1 MKNKSLSKNYPL
13 WVALPTG
20 VIYTIFTVVPLIM
33 SGYLSLTDWNIDRLS
48 TPVFNGL
55 ENYREVLT
63 DKIFSTS
70 LVNTLI
76 YAIST
81 SFFKV
86 LFGFILALL
95 LVRATRKNNFLRTLY
110 YMPCVLSTT
119 LIGVLF
125 HSILAS
131 GGMLNNNLN
140 ALGLNFLTTDWLGH
154 YGSAMVAIIGI
165 NTWMWTGFNM
175 FIMISGLQA
184 IPESYYEFAE
194 MEGASAWVKLKHIT
208 VPYLIPAFTVNFT
221 LNITGGLKVF
231 DMVYVL
237 TEGGPGFDTQVLST
251 YVYRDFG
258 IGLLGESCAASIVL
272 FLIVALLTFITNR
285 YFTSKEVEM

>member
-13 WVALPTG
+13 WIILPTG
-20 VIYTIFTVVPLIM
+20 LIFTIFTVVPLLM

-48 TPVFNGL
+48 TPVFKG
-55 ENYREVLT
+55 
-63 DKIFSTS
+63 
-70 LVNTLI
+70 LVNYKAILSDSIFTKSIFNTLL
-76 YAIST
+76 YAVST
-81 SFFKV
+81 SFLKV
-86 LFGFILALL
+86 FFGFILAIL
-95 LVRATRKNNFLRTLY
+95 LVRATRKNNILRTLY

-131 GGMLNNNLN
+131 NGMLNNILT
-140 ALGLNFLTTDWLGH
+140 AGGLGFLTTDWLGH
-154 YGSAMVAIIGI
+154 YGTAMLSIITI
-165 NTWMWTGFNM
+165 DTWMWAGFNM
-175 FIMISGLQA
+175 FIIISGLQA
-184 IPESYYEFAE
+184 IPDSYYEFAD
-194 MEGASAWVKLKHIT
+194 MEGASPWKKMINIT
-208 VPYLIPAFTVNFT
+208 IPYLFPAFTVNFT

-231 DMVYVL
+231 DIVYVL

-272 FLIVALLTFITNR
+272 FLIVVALTFITNK
-285 YFTSKEVEM
+285 YFTNREVEM

>member
-20 VIYTIFTVVPLIM
+20 LIYTIFTVAPLFM

-48 TPVFNGL
+48 TPVFKGL
-55 ENYREVLT
+55 VNYQAILA
-63 DKIFSTS
+63 DHIFTTS
-70 LVNTLI
+70 LINTLI

-81 SFFKV
+81 SFLKV
-86 LFGFILALL
+86 FFGFILAIL
-95 LVRATRKNNFLRTLY
+95 LVRATKKNNFLRTLY

-131 GGMLNNNLN
+131 NGMLNNMLSGV
-140 ALGLNFLTTDWLGH
+140 GLSFLTTDWLGS
-154 YGSAMVAIIGI
+154 YGSAMGSIIAIQ
-165 NTWMWTGFNM
+165 TWMWAGFNM

-184 IPESYYEFAE
+184 IPDSYYEFAE
-194 MEGASAWVKLKHIT
+194 MEGASNWVKMKNIT
-208 VPYLIPAFTVNFT
+208 IPYLVPAFTVNFT

-272 FLIVALLTFITNR
+272 FLIVALLTYITNR
-285 YFTSKEVEM
+285 YFTNREVEM

>member
-131 GGMLNNNLN
+131 GGMLNNNLT